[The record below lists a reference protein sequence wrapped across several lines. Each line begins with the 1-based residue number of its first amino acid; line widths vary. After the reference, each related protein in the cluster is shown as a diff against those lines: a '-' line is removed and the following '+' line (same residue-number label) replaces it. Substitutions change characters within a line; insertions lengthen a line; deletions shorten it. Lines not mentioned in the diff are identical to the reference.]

1 DHARPQLH
9 ADSDQVRA
17 LLGFAAEEAKHIDLF
32 RRFRAESE
40 GGFGTRCQVIGPPD
54 SVAKAVLGHSPLA
67 VALTILHIEWMT
79 QRHWLE
85 SVKENQELDPQ
96 FKSLLKH
103 HWMEESQH
111 AKLDKLMGEALS
123 RHLAAAAI

>member
-1 DHARPQLH
+1 FVLDHARPQLH

-32 RRFRAESE
+32 RRFRAELQ
-40 GGFGTRCQVIGPPD
+40 GGCGTPSRVIGPPD
-54 SVAKAVLGHSPLA
+54 AVAKAVLGHSPLA

-85 SVKENQELDPQ
+85 SVKENQEAHPQ
-96 FKSLLKH
+96 VQKPLK
-103 HWMEESQH
+103 QH
-111 AKLDKLMGEALS
+111 LV
-123 RHLAAAAI
+123 